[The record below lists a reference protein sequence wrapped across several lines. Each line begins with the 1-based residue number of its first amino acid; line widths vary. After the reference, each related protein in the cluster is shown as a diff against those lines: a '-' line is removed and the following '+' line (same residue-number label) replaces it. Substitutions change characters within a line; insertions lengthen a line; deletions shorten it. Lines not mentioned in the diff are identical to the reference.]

1 MSVEWRVRRDV
12 QTVGSVLTGWDRSSP
27 ASAAKAGRA
36 TPVRTRFL
44 PKMRMFLKNG

>member
-1 MSVEWRVRRDV
+1 MVE
-12 QTVGSVLTGWDRSSP
+12 SASTGLDESSP

-44 PKMRMFLKNG
+44 TKIEMF